1 MRFTLFVAYAT
12 LSLVFLSALE
22 SKAQISDYNTMIG
35 VTAGTNIGVTAKQFI
50 SAQGA
55 VDLLVYRRWKGWVA
69 AALYEH
75 HMDIR
80 EFRGLEWYVGGG
92 AHYGMWKDGKG
103 EPPWVYKIDQDYN
116 VFGIDAIAGLE
127 YNINRSNFY
136 VGLYWKPAYNFTDF
150 TKLWEDE
157 AAFTLRYSL

>member
-1 MRFTLFVAYAT
+1 MRFTLMVAVAT
-12 LSLVFLSALE
+12 LILIFSFALV
-22 SKAQISDYNTMIG
+22 SKAQLRDYNTMIG

-50 SAQGA
+50 SAEGA
-55 VDLLVYRRWKGWVA
+55 VDLLIYRRWKGLIA

-75 HMDIR
+75 HLNIR
-80 EFRGLEWYVGGG
+80 ELRGLEWYFGGG

-103 EPPWVYKIDQDYN
+103 DPPWVEKIDQDYN
-116 VFGIDAIAGLE
+116 AFGIDAIVGLE

-136 VGLYWKPAYNFTDF
+136 VGFYWKPAYNFTDF
-150 TKLWEDE
+150 TKLWEDD